1 MRKGFTLIEMMISIT
16 ILSIIMLFLYK
27 SYAELNLSN
36 KVYKTSVDT
45 LEKFEHIKKVLYLD
59 FSLASSVR
67 IINQDKKGDIVF
79 LQSIHSIH
87 DRINPYIAYIF
98 KEKHLYRLE
107 SLYPMKEYPLDAD
120 SDFVADD
127 LGKVL
132 IFRVYKHK
140 SNKTFFLLHVK
151 FDTNKEIILKLKA
164 LNI

>member
-36 KVYKTSVDT
+36 KTYKTS
-45 LEKFEHIKKVLYLD
+45 LESLKKFELVKKVIYLD
-59 FSLASSVR
+59 LSLASS
-67 IINQDKKGDIVF
+67 IKILKQDKRYDIVF
-79 LQSIHSIH
+79 LQSMHSIH

-98 KEKHLYRLE
+98 KDNHLYRLE
-107 SLYPMKEYPLDAD
+107 SLYPFTEYPLGVE

-127 LGKVL
+127 LGKVEV
-132 IFRVYKHK
+132 FRIYPHK
-140 SNKTFFLLHVK
+140 SDKTFFVIHVK
-151 FDTNKEIILKLKA
+151 FQKKDEIVLKVKA